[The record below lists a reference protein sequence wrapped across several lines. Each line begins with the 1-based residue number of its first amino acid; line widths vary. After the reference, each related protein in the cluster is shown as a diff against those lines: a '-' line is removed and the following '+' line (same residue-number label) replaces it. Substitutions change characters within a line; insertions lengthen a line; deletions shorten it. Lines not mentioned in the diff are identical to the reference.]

1 MLDKSFFLATIHDI
15 SCIVE
20 SIMDQTEELR
30 YLMLVVQREGNR
42 QLTDVLRPLRLTPS
56 QAEVI
61 QVLQQYQPM
70 TLLQLG
76 ERLVCENGSPSRL
89 VQSMV
94 DGGWVEKS
102 ANPNDGRAVLLQL
115 TPAAEAILPELNAIE
130 QQFNDNVLNLINK
143 ETLSVL
149 LEKIWPMVI
158 DSPGGK
164 ALLRRK
170 HQE

>member
-1 MLDKSFFLATIHDI
+1 
-15 SCIVE
+15 
-20 SIMDQTEELR
+20 MDQTEELR
-30 YLMLVVQREGNR
+30 YLMLVVQREGSR

-94 DGGWVEKS
+94 DGGWIEKS
-102 ANPNDGRAVLLQL
+102 PNPNDGRAVLLQL
-115 TPAAEAILPELNAIE
+115 TPAADAILPQLNAIE
-130 QQFNDNVLNLINK
+130 QQFNDNILTLIDS
-143 ETLSVL
+143 ETLNML
-149 LEKIWPMVI
+149 LERIWPMVR
-158 DSPGGK
+158 DTPGGK

-170 HQE
+170 HRE